1 MSNQFRIGADKGNPV
16 AFSRERIV
24 KAQGDNFGKRIGFEN
39 RAQRSFDGTCG
50 KSRWTVSLQEIQ
62 CLRQKSLSAATCLT
76 FFELESR

>member
-39 RAQRSFDGTCG
+39 RAQGSFDGTCG
-50 KSRWTVSLQEIQ
+50 KSRWTVTAGNSMSSSKIIECSELFD
-62 CLRQKSLSAATCLT
+62 
-76 FFELESR
+76 FF